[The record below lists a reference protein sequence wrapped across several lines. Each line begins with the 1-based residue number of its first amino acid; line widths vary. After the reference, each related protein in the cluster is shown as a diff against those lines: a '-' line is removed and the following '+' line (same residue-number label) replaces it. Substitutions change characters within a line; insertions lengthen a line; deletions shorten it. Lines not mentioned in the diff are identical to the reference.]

1 MLTLGVIIQVTAYPG
16 HVPLAQFIVGRVI
29 TGIGNGMNTSTIPT
43 YQAECSRTSN
53 RGLLICIEGATIAFG
68 TLIAYWTDFGSSY
81 GPDNLTWRFPIAF
94 QIVFG
99 LLIICG
105 MFFLPESPRWLLT
118 RERYEDGERVIAA
131 LMDKETFHHEV
142 QLQKNI
148 ILDSIRAYV
157 TLSHF
162 KNKKRLISIKVQV
175 KLEKL
180 HLCLPCSL
188 VGRRSTSG
196 ECFWVVRRSSSNKLV
211 AVTL

>member
-29 TGIGNGMNTSTIPT
+29 TGIGNGMNTSTIPN

-99 LLIICG
+99 LLIIFRV
-105 MFFLPESPRWLLT
+105 FFLPEFRDGFSPASAMRTVKGSLL
-118 RERYEDGERVIAA
+118 
-131 LMDKETFHHEV
+131 
-142 QLQKNI
+142 
-148 ILDSIRAYV
+148 
-157 TLSHF
+157 
-162 KNKKRLISIKVQV
+162 
-175 KLEKL
+175 
-180 HLCLPCSL
+180 P
-188 VGRRSTSG
+188 
-196 ECFWVVRRSSSNKLV
+196 
-211 AVTL
+211 